1 MGIRRLNHAVLF
13 VSDVERALDFYTQVL
28 GFHVLAREPGMNAAF
43 LRTAESTNHH
53 DLGLF
58 GLGKDASPKP
68 RYQVGLYHLAWQV
81 DTLDEL
87 AELRRGLLEAGALSG
102 ESSHGAT
109 LSLYGA
115 DPDGNEF
122 EIMWMLPRS
131 AWGEYETKAV
141 VERLDLSAELKRW
154 SGVATVHEASP
165 AAAAAIGGTTQT
177 LTETR

>member
-1 MGIRRLNHAVLF
+1 LF
-13 VSDVERALDFYTQVL
+13 VSDLDRALDFYTDVL
-28 GFHVLAREPGMNAAF
+28 GFRLLSREAGMNAAF
-43 LRTAESTNHH
+43 LRTSESSNHH

-58 GLGKDASPKP
+58 GLGANAREKP
-68 RYQVGLYHLAWQV
+68 RHQVGLYHLAWQV

-87 AELRRGLLEAGALSG
+87 AELRKTMLEADALSG

-141 VERLDLSAELKRW
+141 VERLDLAAELRRW

-165 AAAAAIGGTTQT
+165 STASV
-177 LTETR
+177 L